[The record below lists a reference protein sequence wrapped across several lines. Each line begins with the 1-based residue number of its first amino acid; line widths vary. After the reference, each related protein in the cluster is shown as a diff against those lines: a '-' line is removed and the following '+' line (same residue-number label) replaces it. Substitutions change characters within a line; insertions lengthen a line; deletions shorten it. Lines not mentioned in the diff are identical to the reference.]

1 MSMSIPSSGDY
12 SSAVS
17 IPVSTTAK
25 NVVPESARDNEAT
38 ETRPD
43 GDESMAQ
50 NLLRTTGSVG
60 TQINTTA

>member
-17 IPVSTTAK
+17 TSVSTTAK
-25 NVVPESARDNEAT
+25 NVVPESTRDNEAA

-50 NLLRTTGSVG
+50 NLLNTTGSVG
-60 TQINTTA
+60 TKINTTA